1 MKTSLDYIKKLA
13 ESTAKLEAQ
22 LDSVKKAAAIL
33 AQAQKEDRLIHVFGA
48 ETPASALIADI
59 FFRPGAPVNIDPMVD
74 PSLDIAHGAY
84 RNAMCLEL
92 DGLAP
97 CILDYYEY
105 VKAGDPFLLLG
116 SDAEALMF
124 SQALEWAKKKGLVT
138 IAVICGDSDC
148 EADVVLHH
156 GEKADAFDTIG
167 GSAVGG
173 EQTALMSALLQ
184 MLRIETA
191 ALLDKPEEQLWQ
203 GGHLCDIGANQ
214 QNIDRLLYRIRHL

>member
-1 MKTSLDYIKKLA
+1 MKTGLEYIKALS
-13 ESTAKLEAQ
+13 ESLLKLESQQPA
-22 LDSVKKAAAIL
+22 VEKAAAIL
-33 AQAQKEDRLIHVFGA
+33 AKAQNEDRLLHVFGA

-105 VKAGDPFLLLG
+105 VSEGDPFVLLG
-116 SDAEALMF
+116 SDGDALMF
-124 SQALEWAKKKGLVT
+124 RQALEWAKRKGLVT
-138 IAVICGDSDC
+138 IALVCADSGCD
-148 EADVVLHH
+148 ADVVLHH
-156 GEKADAFDTIG
+156 GMKADALCEG
-167 GSAVGG
+167 MGA

-184 MLRIETA
+184 MLLIETA
-191 ALLDKPEEQLWQ
+191 ALLDKPEKQLWQ
-203 GGHLCDIGANQ
+203 GVHLCAAEENQ
-214 QNIDRLLYRIRHL
+214 SNIDSLLYRIRHL